1 MQVQIHIT
9 NIQQEMQVISAEEGE
24 NVMQSEITFDIHYP
38 NGGIQ
43 RNVSVFVRQPY
54 GVDYANTEIEVTRP
68 SNYEGPAFPHVD
80 FSDKIEECYRSS
92 LNRAIHIGE
101 NSNVKMTNNT
111 IRFNDAF
118 TIELPD
124 IVGSD
129 AW

>member
-9 NIQQEMQVISAEEGE
+9 NIQQEMQVISVEEGE

-38 NGGIQ
+38 NGSVQ
-43 RNVSVFVRQPY
+43 RNISVYARQPY

-92 LNRAIHIGE
+92 LNRAIRIEGS
-101 NSNVKMTNNT
+101 SNVIMHNNT
-111 IRFNDAF
+111 IRFNDTF

-124 IVGSD
+124 IVGSG